1 MSKLFSIINSNK
13 INHCKE
19 INEVIHPESTGKS
32 MLTNCDFSHSEEK
45 FNKMMEEI
53 ERERNK
59 NKKGGLYNDDLFR
72 SK

>member
-19 INEVIHPESTGKS
+19 INEAIHPESIGKTI
-32 MLTNCDFSHSEEK
+32 LTNCDFSEN
-45 FNKMMEEI
+45 FDKMIEEI
-53 ERERNK
+53 ERKNNK